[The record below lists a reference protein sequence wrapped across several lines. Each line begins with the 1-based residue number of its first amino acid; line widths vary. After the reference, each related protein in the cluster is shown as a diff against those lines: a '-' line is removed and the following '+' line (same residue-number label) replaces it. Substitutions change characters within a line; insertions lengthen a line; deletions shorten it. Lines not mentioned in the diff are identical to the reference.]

1 MTDKKYY
8 LYLDESGD
16 FWEDNPSDFVSPS
29 LIGGVLCQ
37 KEELTDDNFAR
48 IVHSSVVE
56 KFVKEYPQYKDE
68 NYEHATELKMLPRD
82 KAEIKLRMVEATVKK
97 GYIPVVFQQTGK
109 HFIQSNTTT
118 YIIFLVE
125 GLIKLIEDRK
135 IEKLVVTVGERLNLD
150 LKAKWMKENPG
161 VSEKAYKGPYIDKK
175 AIVSEFEKFMAI
187 AKIREAYAFCGKDPI
202 VTFQMGDDKKNRLL
216 ILSDYVCNTYLTG
229 ESFRSVE
236 HKNRLQNLKRNK
248 SDEKIDDKKYQVYR
262 ITEIQEAEKLKR
274 YIADRNYGEALFFC
288 MAVDIDNEEFNRAK
302 NELTIQLSKM
312 KGYDKR
318 YILDILYSKIGRL
331 IDVERK
337 LTEVVKIID
346 NIIRYFNVKLEW
358 SPNEVV
364 LKNKFF
370 ANLYL
375 YKMAAL
381 THMGE
386 VNRFKSVADKCEHYV
401 KETKDIN
408 FYLMYKN
415 RWIVNLQ
422 DLFLYDQSLKCGEE
436 LISIIETYAKAERD
450 IKDRFDCE
458 FNACLEH
465 LPKIANS
472 LARTAYFT
480 LNRTHE
486 NLDQARKYSD
496 IAIKHFAGKE
506 GDIARAYQL
515 RAQIEAESG
524 SFTDAISYLNKGL
537 HIDFENLTNEQI
549 SKLDGFGWYHI
560 TKILERLMC
569 SCDANYEKIGKKV
582 INACLAGFKEYAK
595 IFLEDLDSQGYYPGY
610 ANLSMMGFALVNSDE
625 TYLRDT
631 GFNLLRQA
639 SACIKETK
647 SVPFKMHHIV
657 ILFKMLSVC
666 GESFNKKMIPE
677 IKDEIVMSFEDL
689 NSMSDFSSSAPVMK
703 ELQEICSK
711 PIDKYAVEKGTRLVL
726 M

>member
-1 MTDKKYY
+1 MADVKYY

-48 IVHSSVVE
+48 QVHNSVVQE
-56 KFVKEYPQYKDE
+56 FVKDYPQYKDE
-68 NYEHATELKMLPRD
+68 NYDHATELKMPPQD
-82 KAEIKLRMVEATVKK
+82 KAEIKLRMVETIIKN

-150 LKAKWMKENPG
+150 LKAKWVRDNPG
-161 VSEKAYKGPYIDKK
+161 IPEKAYKGPYIEKK

-187 AKIREAYAFCGKDPI
+187 AKIREAYAFSGKDPI

-216 ILSDYVCNTYLTG
+216 ILSDYICNTYLTG
-229 ESFRSVE
+229 ESFRNPE
-236 HKNRLQNLKRNK
+236 HKNRLQNLKK
-248 SDEKIDDKKYQVYR
+248 SRIDERTDDKRYQVYR
-262 ITEIQEAEKLKR
+262 IKEIQEAEKLKR

-288 MAVDIDNEEFNRAK
+288 MAVDIDDEEFNRAK
-302 NELTIQLSKM
+302 SELTIQLSKM
-312 KGYDKR
+312 KGNDKK

-331 IDVERK
+331 IDVERN
-337 LTEVVKIID
+337 LVEVVKIID
-346 NIIRYFNVKLEW
+346 NIIRYFNEKLEW
-358 SPNEVV
+358 DPNEVV

-401 KETKDIN
+401 KETKDII

-422 DLFLYDQSLKCGEE
+422 DLFLYDESLECGEE
-436 LISIIETYAKAERD
+436 LISIIQTYSKAEKE
-450 IKDRFDCE
+450 IKDRYGCE
-458 FNACLEH
+458 FNACIEQ

-480 LNRTHE
+480 LNRSHE
-486 NLDQARKYSD
+486 NIEQARNYSD
-496 IAIKHFAGKE
+496 IAIKYFAGKE

-515 RAQIEAESG
+515 RAQIEAEAGNVS
-524 SFTDAISYLNKGL
+524 DAIRYLNKGL
-537 HIDFENLTNEQI
+537 HVDFENLTNEQI
-549 SKLDGFGWYHI
+549 NKLGGFGWYHV
-560 TKILERLMC
+560 TKLLERLMC
-569 SCDANYEKIGKKV
+569 SDDVNYRIKGEKV
-582 INACLAGFKEYAK
+582 IKACLAGFKEYAK
-595 IFLEDLDSQGYYPGY
+595 GFLEGKDAQGYYPGY
-610 ANLSMMGFALVNSDE
+610 ANLAMMGFAMTNSDE
-625 TYLRDT
+625 TYLRDA
-631 GFNLLRQA
+631 GFNFLRQA
-639 SACIKETK
+639 SDSIKETT
-647 SVPFKMHHIV
+647 SVPFKMHRVV

-677 IKDEIVMSFEDL
+677 IKDEVIKIFKCL
-689 NSMSDFSSSAPVMK
+689 NSMSEFSLFTPVMK
-703 ELQEICSK
+703 DLQEICSN
-711 PIDKYAVEKGTRLVL
+711 PIDKEAIEKGARLVL